1 MQRTVLITGC
11 SSGFGRAAALA
22 FHGAG
27 WNVVATM
34 RDTTRWSGAD
44 LPEDILVVSLDV
56 QDAEATQAALAKA
69 VARFGRLDCLVNNA
83 GQGLFSV
90 FEVTPMTA
98 IRALFETNT
107 FGVMQLT
114 QAILPHFRQHGGG
127 CVVNVTSQAAI
138 TPDPMMAAYDASKWA
153 VEGLTEALHY
163 ELEPQGI
170 TVKLVEPGFV
180 PTTNIVQ
187 QTLER
192 SKEIPVPSAY
202 KAFVDQT
209 LAMYMAEPSPE
220 LATEADVAQAI
231 VAAASDGDDRLRYVV
246 GSDAKTAAH
255 MRRETS
261 EDEYIAWARSRYGAK
276 A

>member
-1 MQRTVLITGC
+1 MGRTVLITGC

-22 FHGAG
+22 FHRAG

-44 LPEDILVVSLDV
+44 LPEDILVVPLDV
-56 QDAEATQAALAKA
+56 QDAEAIQVALAKA
-69 VARFGRLDCLVNNA
+69 VSRFGRLDCLVNNA

-114 QAILPHFRQHGGG
+114 QAILPHFRENGGG

-138 TPDPMMAAYDASKWA
+138 TPEPLMAAYNASKWA
-153 VEGLTEALHY
+153 VEGLTECLHY

-170 TVKLVEPGFV
+170 AVKLVEPGFV
-180 PTTNIVQ
+180 PTTNIIQ
-187 QTLER
+187 QILER
-192 SKEIPVPSAY
+192 SKAVPVPSAY
-202 KAFVDQT
+202 QAFVDQT
-209 LAMYMAEPSPE
+209 MAMYMGEPSYE
-220 LATEADVAQAI
+220 LGTEADVAQAI
-231 VAAASDGDDRLRYVV
+231 VAAASDGGGRLRYVV
-246 GSDAKTAAH
+246 GGDAKAAAH

-261 EDEYIAWARSRYGAK
+261 EDEYIAWARSRFGAK